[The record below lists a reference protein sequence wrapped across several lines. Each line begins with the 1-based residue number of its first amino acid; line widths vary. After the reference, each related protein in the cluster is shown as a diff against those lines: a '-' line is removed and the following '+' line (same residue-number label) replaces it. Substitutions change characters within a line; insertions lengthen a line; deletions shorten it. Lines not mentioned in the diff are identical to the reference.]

1 MPSLDAVDP
10 STRPAAGPGTGPA
23 FYAPWPRC
31 SRRSAA
37 IAALLPSSAAVIVIH
52 AHTTMWIRRVKSGAE
67 LSPPPRNVP
76 AVSLSNPVLS
86 ATAAR
91 VQVMAAAAR
100 AAQAVTDTEQPPES
114 RLQTLMDAHA
124 RVLAVRGPGS
134 PLTFSDFRDLLT
146 QDLSLLL
153 PSHIAAEEL
162 QGVCLITEDGQF
174 DDDLYDLQQ
183 EQMLVLRALAKTVR
197 GGRTPTGEALA
208 AEMDQE
214 RAYTALKKRGE
225 QKVYVQGRQA
235 LVDVPAGPDGELRKL
250 RMPSS
255 VMDFYQP
262 IPHAALFD
270 RWWFA
275 CPVCR
280 WPMKITIQ
288 RGRGTKTGSA
298 RCFHRPHARMGASYI
313 FKIPDGGRPPS
324 LMPAASAPPRPSGAT
339 AVLFADVAGRVPEPR
354 PAEGH
359 KALTRGVWRWTT
371 IPGLVE
377 VGLFRALA
385 DRGLKPEL
393 WPDLDAYDLH
403 VEVAGT
409 SFRIDV
415 KDYSNPLL
423 LGKKIQADEGD
434 AGGAE
439 WLVVPDF
446 RPSSVP
452 VLTTVC
458 AEFGLRVATA
468 GAMGEMICEK
478 AGIKWQ

>member
-1 MPSLDAVDP
+1 
-10 STRPAAGPGTGPA
+10 
-23 FYAPWPRC
+23 
-31 SRRSAA
+31 
-37 IAALLPSSAAVIVIH
+37 
-52 AHTTMWIRRVKSGAE
+52 
-67 LSPPPRNVP
+67 
-76 AVSLSNPVLS
+76 
-86 ATAAR
+86 
-91 VQVMAAAAR
+91 
-100 AAQAVTDTEQPPES
+100 
-114 RLQTLMDAHA
+114 MDAHA
-124 RVLAVRGPGS
+124 RVLAVRGPGN

-162 QGVCLITEDGQF
+162 QGVCLITEDGQY
-174 DDDLYDLQQ
+174 DDDLYDLEQ
-183 EQMLVLRALAKTVR
+183 EQMLVLRALAKAVR
-197 GGRTPTGEALA
+197 GGRTPSGESLA
-208 AEMDQE
+208 EEMDQE

-225 QKVYVQGRQA
+225 QAVYVQGRQA
-235 LVDVPAGPDGELRKL
+235 LIDMPAGSDKDLRKL
-250 RMPSS
+250 RIPSS
-255 VMDFYQP
+255 VVDFYQP
-262 IPHAALFD
+262 IAHAALFD

-298 RCFHRPHARMGASYI
+298 RCFHRPHAAMGASYI
-313 FKIPDGGRPPS
+313 FGIPDGGRPPS
-324 LMPAASAPPRPSGAT
+324 LMPAASAPPRPSGAA
-339 AVLFADVAGRVPEPR
+339 AVLFTDVSGRVPEPT
-354 PAEGH
+354 PAEDH

-377 VGLFRALA
+377 VGLHRALEA
-385 DRGLKPEL
+385 RGIKVDL
-393 WPDLDAYDLH
+393 WPALDAYDLH
-403 VEVAGT
+403 VELPAM

-434 AGGAE
+434 AGGAQ

-468 GAMGEMICEK
+468 GAMGQMICEK
-478 AGIKWQ
+478 AGIAWQ